1 MALVIAKL
9 LRSEISEGYKAH
21 MVIIVR
27 GFKPVAAC
35 CPTTLLRYIL
45 RTFSV
50 AACWPK
56 IRLLK
61 WIRPISPWIPANLR
75 FVYSGDSV

>member
-27 GFKPVAAC
+27 GFQPVAAC
-35 CPTTLLRYIL
+35 CSTTFFRYIL
-45 RTFSV
+45 PSCLPAEDSRFVYSSGYAHLSV
-50 AACWPK
+50 DTRKLK
-56 IRLLK
+56 IRLLT
-61 WIRPISPWIPANLR
+61 SP
-75 FVYSGDSV
+75 

>member
-35 CPTTLLRYIL
+35 SPITLLRYIV
-45 RTFSV
+45 TG
-50 AACWPK
+50 
-56 IRLLK
+56 LL
-61 WIRPISPWIPANLR
+61 PSCLPAEDSR
-75 FVYSGDSV
+75 FVYLSGYAPSLRGYLLT